1 MPCRGNTAIHLFSSG
16 EWQDISASRGGGG
29 TAKVRAESGTTCP
42 LQGAGAGR
50 QDDEPGLRNIEI
62 NDVLS
67 NWAAHFAVHPL
78 PIKSSACP
86 SRSPLRRRSPSAIP
100 VERDSGFESTTLSH
114 APTAPPCA
122 FTRAKRKEAH
132 IVARDVSDWRLGNKP
147 VYKLDPQCPREVA
160 T

>member
-1 MPCRGNTAIHLFSSG
+1 MPCRGNTAMHLFSSG
-16 EWQDISASRGGGG
+16 EWQDISASGGGG
-29 TAKVRAESGTTCP
+29 
-42 LQGAGAGR
+42 GAASVIDRGR
-50 QDDEPGLRNIEI
+50 PEGLRVRPPRRTHRRHRRGRGAILAARRI
-62 NDVLS
+62 GRRTSLS
-67 NWAAHFAVHPL
+67 TPE